1 MKSNSL
7 VYKLVVTFTII
18 LAISYML
25 IATVLSIW
33 VQRNYIMERRVRL
46 EDSSAF
52 IQNNVARY
60 KNREIDMFTLRET
73 MRFLGKGINNS
84 DIMLLDDRNLIWYV
98 SKPELESELLKV
110 YPSSNLEKLKNG
122 EVQEITGLG
131 GAESK
136 TEYFIFIRP
145 MIENNIYQ
153 GSVVILTPE
162 SALRDQ
168 ISGVYIIIWFSALL
182 VMLASVVI
190 IYYFAQRILIKPLYE
205 LNEVAGK
212 MKAGDFSQ
220 RANISSGD
228 EIGQLGESF
237 NLMAESMENTDK
249 NRRELISNISHE
261 LRSPITSIRGFIA
274 GILDGIIPKDK
285 ENYYLN
291 LVYEE
296 IQRLTRLINDLL
308 DLSALETGKVSMNIT
323 EVELNEIIRVSLIKF
338 ETKINDKKLKI
349 DITLDS
355 EHLYVAGDRDRLIQ
369 VVTNLLDN
377 AIKHCTEEGNIEVST
392 KVKGK
397 KVTVSIYNDG
407 TPLNEEETK
416 NIWNRF
422 YKADKSRTKKDS
434 TGLGLPIVRNI
445 LTQLNETVWV
455 ENKETG
461 VTFLF
466 TLTKT

>member
-98 SKPELESELLKV
+98 SKPELESELLKI

-153 GSVVILTPE
+153 GSVVIMTPE

-249 NRRELISNISHE
+249 NRRDLISNISHE

-407 TPLNEEETK
+407 TPLNVDETK